1 MKAMRNLLVWSLWKL
16 GLMNVPWWDDARIWE
31 YEAEAADALP
41 EEDVAPVMLT
51 GEPLRAAL
59 AEAASAGRWVA

>member
-1 MKAMRNLLVWSLWKL
+1 MKAIRNLLVWAAWKL

-31 YEAEAADALP
+31 YEEEAAAALP
-41 EEDVAPVMLT
+41 EQEEAPVMLA

-59 AEAASAGRWVA
+59 ADAASAGRW